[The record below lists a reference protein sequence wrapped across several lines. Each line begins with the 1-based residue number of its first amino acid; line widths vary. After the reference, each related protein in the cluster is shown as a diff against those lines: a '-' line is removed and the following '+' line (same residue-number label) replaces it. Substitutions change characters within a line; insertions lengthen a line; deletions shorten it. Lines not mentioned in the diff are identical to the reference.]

1 MQLNHLITS
10 DYFDWKD
17 HLKYHGLLIIVGSL
31 CFSIILGLGK
41 ESHHDEAFKTFIFV
55 YLMSCVFTSIL
66 MIPYSLVMILLH
78 RFLRI
83 KFYITLLL
91 HIIFT
96 IILTSITMQ
105 SMGIAKFGGIA
116 FGFTGIILLCI
127 RFRKTVKHSASN
139 LE

>member
-96 IILTSITMQ
+96 IILTPIDCIVMEVR
-105 SMGIAKFGGIA
+105 
-116 FGFTGIILLCI
+116 II
-127 RFRKTVKHSASN
+127 VKILYHIIVAYYFYYNSYFHYNAIN
-139 LE
+139 GNC